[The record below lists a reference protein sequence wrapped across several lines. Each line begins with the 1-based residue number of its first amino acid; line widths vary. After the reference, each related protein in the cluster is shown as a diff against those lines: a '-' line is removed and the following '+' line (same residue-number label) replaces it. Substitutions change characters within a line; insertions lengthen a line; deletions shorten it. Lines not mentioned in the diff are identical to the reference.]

1 MLPEEAEHLA
11 PAIHRLFGPVER
23 SVPIEDAV
31 AGTVVTV
38 ELVGLA
44 VLLEFSLV
52 LVHLLGAWRAVVV
65 AENADQGAGKI
76 PREIDWRYRRLVVE
90 FILAHHHAA
99 APQLGAGI
107 DVFFLTCIDECV
119 PATRAGAE
127 QADLAIVVGLG
138 AHPLHCGL

>member
-1 MLPEEAEHLA
+1 MLSEEAEHFA

-65 AENADQGAGKI
+65 AENADEGAGKI
-76 PREIDWRYRRLVVE
+76 AGEIDRRNRCLVIE
-90 FILAHHHAA
+90 FILAHHDTA
-99 APQLGAGI
+99 APELGAGVDI
-107 DVFFLTCIDECV
+107 LFLARI
-119 PATRAGAE
+119 
-127 QADLAIVVGLG
+127 
-138 AHPLHCGL
+138 